1 MDPFDTLQ
9 LLFSEEVTAALADRV
24 STTPQELGTP
34 EVEFYSFVFLNIVRL
49 NSLLHFHNRET
60 QFGKIV
66 ANENDY
72 KVAFNLMPHL
82 MARNLRSAL

>member
-1 MDPFDTLQ
+1 MDEFDLFQ
-9 LLFSEEVTAALADRV
+9 LLFSHEVTETLETRI

-34 EVEFYSFVFLNIVRL
+34 EVEFYSFLFLNIARL
-49 NSLLHFHNRET
+49 NALLHYHNRET
-60 QFGKIV
+60 QLGRIV

-82 MARNLRSAL
+82 MTRSLS

>member
-1 MDPFDTLQ
+1 MDEFDLIQ
-9 LLFSEEVTAALADRV
+9 LLFSQQVTETLETRI

-34 EVEFYSFVFLNIVRL
+34 EVEFYSFLFLNIARL
-49 NSLLHFHNRET
+49 NALLHYHNRET
-60 QFGKIV
+60 QLGRIV

-82 MARNLRSAL
+82 VARSLS

>member
-1 MDPFDTLQ
+1 MDAFDILQ
-9 LLFSEEVTAALADRV
+9 MVFRQEVVEMLETRV

-34 EVEFYSFVFLNIVRL
+34 EVEFYSFLFLNLVRL
-49 NSLLHFHNRET
+49 NALLHFHNRENS
-60 QFGKIV
+60 FGQIV

-82 MARNLRSAL
+82 MALQS